1 MNIYNSPYEFDQFT
15 RNLFI
20 MFLEKYLNS
29 KRKNN
34 SKIDDL
40 YKSQLQSELSL
51 EKKLICLDYFRQK
64 SKDSS
69 DEYNKFI
76 TILQTIGFSAKNSKN
91 FPKFLIDKD
100 SQYIID
106 ICEKKG
112 YTENLEGLESY
123 ADMNYNVIYLDK
135 LLNFFSE
142 YLNVSSDGKN
152 KHLYNTIF
160 IRSVSLSSLFT
171 DYYKSLLLNVDDNI
185 PIIVTAFN
193 SSHITLSLDNY
204 VSSIIEFI
212 NTNTNKIIPK
222 NNEYILDEK
231 EKQIEKMQ
239 IYHKRFY
246 QLNPQN
252 ELNFVDIF
260 EYFSYCKNQID
271 FNLLSF
277 VNEKIKDKER
287 YNSNMFQ
294 ICNESLVNKYEKL
307 FKRYKKTRKILKKSK
322 KTKNKQEC
330 YYKIFTEIIP
340 SQIERNIFEYLSQLN
355 NNFEEFLIYGTSFRC
370 QHFLKLNY
378 FKDEVEYDVYNNLFY
393 ILTNIHSNMN
403 ENDIHIY
410 QFMVKNILIFLNRRI
425 ENVSFIQ
432 KVYQYDVKM
441 KSFHVSCS
449 LYATFNSLILK
460 ILTFK
465 NINLD
470 KELINMYVTFQKSYH
485 KHIKSFDSTKKKTN
499 RKLLMITDM
508 SKDLPKDVQ
517 KFLLSSELLKCLPSD
532 KKIISSWIEIL
543 ISMYERQ
550 SKNKVTI
557 EKNNDEICEKIQ
569 SKNNDAILVES
580 YLNDL
585 YLDMK
590 YEKKDDTTDKKT
602 VIDKTSFKYLHET
615 KEARDSLQQLINQLE
630 LMGEDASSYI
640 SQLEKLD
647 AEIESLNANYE
658 YMEETC
664 EEDIAAESCVELAKE
679 LVRHR
684 VILEEYKKNEVV
696 NFDKIEEMELIIDDC
711 IQKMEYNR
719 SMMPTLDPKTGKIQ
733 GSKSVTYMPYEE
745 YEYKYIPLSEEG
757 RQLKTLLDTQD
768 KQSNKNDKI
777 LYQENKF
784 KELLK
789 QSRNVVSNL
798 IYKLNN
804 FFEDSN
810 SININVFAKKVVYDI
825 FNEYWFNKKYCIKN
839 KLEMY
844 FRMYV
849 NNGNKEFN
857 KGYSQIV
864 LNLMKLVSLIQYVI
878 LNEDKLDFKKLL
890 MTSHITLDKKISTSP
905 IFLGKTVKIL
915 DGDNIDKTG
924 VVFKET
930 ETHVIIKSEDENI
943 FIEECRTN
951 IKQIIVNTDLIRK
964 LIKPIVGHYKGF
976 TCMIIGI
983 SKKVNFI
990 ISLDT
995 YGGRPDKILPGM
1007 TVFNA
1012 KREDFVILPEHL
1024 QLSKDSN
1031 SIRVYKH
1038 TELTFKP
1045 KSNDLYTYVRCL
1057 YDLFSLSTNYL
1068 MSHKPAHTHD
1078 ERFNFL
1084 YGIALILYNKNKITN
1099 SKYFFSYNQS
1109 KNKLTNY
1116 EQDLRNCSKFNKA
1129 DIMKTIFKTRKQ
1141 LEKKKFQYDQSL
1153 IFEEQDAWDN
1163 SQFKT
1168 STLNNNTEFLV
1179 FNNTSSEYIQ
1189 KNSTKEKQKKRKKIK
1204 MKIDIKRETERS
1216 ILKLDTIFESFG
1228 NIEI

>member
-20 MFLEKYLNS
+20 MLLEKYLNY
-29 KRKNN
+29 KREID
-34 SKIDDL
+34 SKIDDM
-40 YKSQLQSELSL
+40 YKEELQSELSL

-112 YTENLEGLESY
+112 YIKNLDGLESY
-123 ADMNYNVIYLDK
+123 ADINYSVIYLDK
-135 LLNFFSE
+135 LLNFFST

-152 KHLYNTIF
+152 KNLYDRFFNRT
-160 IRSVSLSSLFT
+160 VSLSSLFT
-171 DYYKSLLLNVDDNI
+171 DYNKKLLLNVDDNI
-185 PIIVTAFN
+185 STIIRGFN
-193 SSHITLSLDNY
+193 SSHITLSMDNY

-212 NTNTNKIIPK
+212 NMNTNKIVPK

-231 EKQIEKMQ
+231 EKQDEKMQ

-246 QLNPQN
+246 QLDPKN

-260 EYFSYCKNQID
+260 EYFSYCKK
-271 FNLLSF
+271 LLDTNSLPF
-277 VNEKIKDKER
+277 VNERIKSKER
-287 YNSNMFQ
+287 FNFHMFQ
-294 ICNESLVNKYEKL
+294 ICDESLVNKYEKI
-307 FKRYKKTRKILKKSK
+307 FKKYKKTRKILKKSK

-330 YYKIFTEIIP
+330 YYKVFTEIIP
-340 SQIERNIFEYLSQLN
+340 SQIERNILEYLSLLN
-355 NNFEEFLIYGTSFRC
+355 KNFEEFLIYGTSIRC
-370 QHFLKLNY
+370 HHFLKLNY
-378 FKDEVEYDVYNNLFY
+378 FKDEVEYDVHNNLFY
-393 ILTNIHSNMN
+393 ILTNIHYNMN
-403 ENDIHIY
+403 ENNVHIY
-410 QFMVKNILIFLNRRI
+410 QFMVKNILIFFNTPV
-425 ENVSFIQ
+425 EDVSVIQ
-432 KVYQYDVKM
+432 KIYKYDVRM
-441 KSFHVSCS
+441 KSFHVGCS
-449 LYATFNSLILK
+449 LYALFNSLILK
-460 ILTFK
+460 ILNFK
-465 NINLD
+465 KINID
-470 KELINMYVTFQKSYH
+470 KELMNMYVTLQKSYY
-485 KHIKSFDSTKKKTN
+485 KHIKFFSTKKKTN
-499 RKLLMITDM
+499 RKLLMITDLCKDL
-508 SKDLPKDVQ
+508 SKDVK
-517 KFLLSSELLKCLPSD
+517 KFLLSSELLKSLPSD
-532 KKIISSWIEIL
+532 KKIISSWVEIL
-543 ISMYERQ
+543 ISMYERH
-550 SKNKVTI
+550 SKEEKTI
-557 EKNNDEICEKIQ
+557 EKKNDKCVKTSQ
-569 SKNNDAILVES
+569 SLKNKTISIES
-580 YLNDL
+580 HFNDL
-585 YLDMK
+585 IYSNLK
-590 YEKKDDTTDKKT
+590 LEKNIDNVVEKT
-602 VIDKTSFKYLHET
+602 ITDKTSFKYLHEI
-615 KEARDSLQQLINQLE
+615 KEARESLQKLINQLE

-640 SQLEKLD
+640 SQLEELD
-647 AEIESLNANYE
+647 VEIESLSVNHE
-658 YMEETC
+658 FLEETC

-679 LVRHR
+679 LVRYR
-684 VILEEYKKNEVV
+684 IILEEYKKNEVV
-696 NFDKIEEMELIIDDC
+696 NFDKIEEMELKIDDC

-733 GSKSVTYMPYEE
+733 GSKTVTYLPYEE
-745 YEYKYIPLSEEG
+745 YEYKYIPLTEEG
-757 RQLKTLLDTQD
+757 QQLKKLLDSQD
-768 KQSNKNDKI
+768 KQSSKNDKI

-784 KELLK
+784 KVLLK
-789 QSRNVVSNL
+789 QSHSVVSSL

-804 FFEDSN
+804 FFENSN
-810 SININVFAKKVVYDI
+810 SININIFAKKVVYDI

-864 LNLMKLVSLIQYVI
+864 LDLMKLLSLIQYVI
-878 LNEDKLDFKKLL
+878 LNEDELDFKKLL
-890 MTSHITLDKKISTSP
+890 ATSHITIDKVLHTAP
-905 IFLGKTVKIL
+905 ILLGKTVKIL

-924 VVFKET
+924 IVFKET
-930 ETHVIIKSEDENI
+930 ETHVIIKNDEENI
-943 FIEECRTN
+943 FLEECKTN

-964 LIKPIVGHYKGF
+964 LVKPIVGHYKGF
-976 TCMIIGI
+976 TCMIIGVC
-983 SKKVNFI
+983 KKDTFI

-995 YGGRPDKILPGM
+995 YGGRPDKILPGL

-1012 KREDFVILPEHL
+1012 KREDFVILPENL

-1031 SIRVYKH
+1031 TIRKFKH

-1057 YDLFSLSTNYL
+1057 FDLFSLSTNYL
-1068 MSHKPAHTHD
+1068 MSYKSAQTHD

-1109 KNKLTNY
+1109 KKKLTNY

-1141 LEKKKFQYDQSL
+1141 LEKKKFQYDQVL

-1168 STLNNNTEFLV
+1168 SPLNNNTEFLV

-1189 KNSTKEKQKKRKKIK
+1189 KNSTKEKQKKRKKMKIK
-1204 MKIDIKRETERS
+1204 MDVKKETEKS
-1216 ILKLDTIFESFG
+1216 IQKLDTIFESFD
-1228 NIEI
+1228 NI